1 MDRDVK
7 LKITIEGELTC
18 ECRFNRIKKL
28 SGTDVTLNV
37 VLKGLY
43 ARMFDCIEPIAEFAF
58 EVHGKTVTL
67 AIWAGYVA
75 TQNTVSLFEP
85 VEKRIQHFAF
95 VKIH

>member
-7 LKITIEGELTC
+7 LKITVEGELTR
-18 ECRFNRIKKL
+18 ECSFDRVKKL
-28 SGTDVTLNV
+28 SGTDVALNV

-43 ARMFDCIEPIAEFAF
+43 ACVFDRIEPIPDFAF
-58 EVHGKTVTL
+58 EVHRETVTL
-67 AIWAGYVA
+67 AIRASYIA

-95 VKIH
+95 VEIH